1 MGKASQQ
8 RIDLVFKRKRDDTN
22 EVEEDP
28 SPPADHPIPLH
39 LVELEQQ
46 QNQNG
51 LQQNQPVLFKGIEF
65 LQRDP
70 GLRPQIWQYPPEQR
84 DSVRRAYLLLTA
96 MQPRLQNYEPSG
108 EIGHQRCFKY
118 NWFAQFPSWLEYS
131 EDKHRA
137 YCLYCFVA
145 SKKESTRGGSH
156 VFTVDGFDSWKRVNC
171 GKHCAFLTHIGSGPC
186 SSHNNAVTE
195 CHALL
200 NQPCHI
206 ENVMVAKD
214 KEKVERNCLRLKVSI
229 AVVKWLARQAC
240 AFRGHDERPQSKIKG
255 IFLEMVEL
263 LAEFNPEVAKVVMG
277 NAPYN
282 SKYTSPDI
290 QKEILSIFACKI
302 RKHIREEIGDSKF
315 SILVDETCDVA
326 KREQMALI
334 LRFVDKGGV
343 LQERFFDLIHV
354 ENTRSL
360 TLKNKLTYV
369 LSNHGF
375 DIQNLRG
382 QGYDGASNMRGDLNG
397 LQALFLQECPYAYY
411 AHCYAHRLQLALV
424 DASKEVVPISQF
436 FQKLVCLVNTVNSS

>member
-1 MGKASQQ
+1 
-8 RIDLVFKRKRDDTN
+8 
-22 EVEEDP
+22 
-28 SPPADHPIPLH
+28 
-39 LVELEQQ
+39 
-46 QNQNG
+46 
-51 LQQNQPVLFKGIEF
+51 
-65 LQRDP
+65 
-70 GLRPQIWQYPPEQR
+70 
-84 DSVRRAYLLLTA
+84 
-96 MQPRLQNYEPSG
+96 
-108 EIGHQRCFKY
+108 
-118 NWFAQFPSWLEYS
+118 
-131 EDKHRA
+131 
-137 YCLYCFVA
+137 
-145 SKKESTRGGSH
+145 
-156 VFTVDGFDSWKRVNC
+156 
-171 GKHCAFLTHIGSGPC
+171 
-186 SSHNNAVTE
+186 
-195 CHALL
+195 
-200 NQPCHI
+200 
-206 ENVMVAKD
+206 MVAKD